1 MYMIKN
7 KTYGT
12 YFKKS
17 YLGFKHFVL
26 DKDESKKFEI
36 KEEAEE
42 VLNTFNHKKNFK
54 IIEEIKVVQ
63 VNGN

>member
-1 MYMIKN
+1 MYIIKN

-12 YFKKS
+12 YFKSKF
-17 YLGFKHFVL
+17 LGCKHFV
-26 DKDESKKFEI
+26 DNEEESKKFET

-54 IIEEIKVVQ
+54 IIERIKVVKI
-63 VNGN
+63 NG